1 MNHIQNE
8 YIPTSRFRVGKKS
21 PQKFKAIL
29 GTCLGLALYDQQ
41 RKAGGLIHILLPSPI
56 GNADFQP
63 DAPGKYASTGIPM
76 LIDELTRMGC
86 TTQTLKATIAGGA
99 LVGPVSSMDLGL
111 DIGGRSADIARRIL
125 KEQGI
130 EILRSETGG
139 FFACTLELNMMTGET
154 KIAPVWETT
163 ISPGAIAPVSDP
175 EAIMAT
181 IDNLQPIPQTAL
193 KILRMFNQ
201 DSYSI
206 DDITQELSQDQV
218 LSARTLQMCNT
229 VLFSGTIKIDS
240 LKDAVMMLGKERLA
254 KSVITTA
261 LESYFKQSGP
271 SGYSLC
277 KGGLFFHA
285 VGVACLAERLAKE
298 AGVAHTWRA
307 YTAGLLHD
315 IGKVVLD
322 QHISDRLPFFFRS
335 LGDQKQSIIQA
346 EEKVLG
352 FNHCRA
358 GVILAEKWDFS
369 DALTEVIRCHH
380 TPEDAKAHSQ
390 LVDIVYLADRVME
403 NFFTGFDIDNIDALH
418 LESIIKKMDL
428 NGASLARCIDD
439 LPLDIL
445 IQEPPHGTA
454 NT

>member
-1 MNHIQNE
+1 MKHIQNE

-21 PQKFKAIL
+21 PQKFQAIL
-29 GTCLGLALYDQQ
+29 GTCLGVALYDQK
-41 RKAGGLIHILLPSPI
+41 RKAGGLIHILLPSPLK
-56 GNADFQP
+56 NTDFQP
-63 DAPGKYASTGIPM
+63 DSPGKYASTGIPM
-76 LIDELTRMGC
+76 LINELTRMGC

-99 LVGPVSSMDLGL
+99 LVGPVSGMDLGL

-130 EILRSETGG
+130 EILKSETGG
-139 FFACTLELNMMTGET
+139 FFACTLELNMLSGET
-154 KIAPVWETT
+154 KITPVWET
-163 ISPGAIAPVSDP
+163 AIAPGISASISGP
-175 EAIMAT
+175 EAIMTT

-193 KILRMFNQ
+193 KIFRMFNH
-201 DSYSI
+201 DDYSI

-218 LSARTLQMCNT
+218 LSARTLQMCNS
-229 VLFSGTIKIDS
+229 VLFSGTKKIDT
-240 LKDAVMMLGKERLA
+240 LKDAVIMLGKERLA

-261 LESYFKQSGP
+261 IESYFEQTGP

-298 AGVAHTWRA
+298 TGLAHPWLA

-322 QHISDRLPFFFRS
+322 QHISDRLPFFFRT
-335 LGDQKQSIIQA
+335 LGNDKQSIIQA
-346 EEKVLG
+346 EEEVLG

-380 TPEDAKAHSQ
+380 TPGDAKAHSQ
-390 LVDIVYLADRVME
+390 LVEIVYLADRVME
-403 NFFTGFDIDNIDALH
+403 KFFTGFDIDKIDALH
-418 LESIIKKMDL
+418 LEPIIKKMNLD
-428 NGASLARCIDD
+428 GASLARCIDD

-445 IQEPPHGTA
+445 IQEPPHGTT

>member
-1 MNHIQNE
+1 MNDIQNK
-8 YIPTSRFRVGKKS
+8 YIPTSHFRVGKKS
-21 PQKFKAIL
+21 PQKFQAIL
-29 GTCLGLALYDQQ
+29 GTCLGLALYDQK

-56 GNADFQP
+56 GSTDFQP
-63 DAPGKYASTGIPM
+63 DSPGKYASTGIPM
-76 LIDELTRMGC
+76 LINELIRMGC

-99 LVGPVSSMDLGL
+99 LVGPVSTMDLGL

-139 FFACTLELNMMTGET
+139 FFACTLELDMMTGET
-154 KIAPVWETT
+154 KIAPVWEST
-163 ISPGAIAPVSDP
+163 SASDVIAPISDP

-193 KILRMFNQ
+193 KIFRMISQ

-218 LSARTLQMCNT
+218 LSAQTLKMCNA

-261 LESYFKQSGP
+261 IESYFQQSGP

-298 AGVAHTWRA
+298 TGLVHPWPA

-322 QHISDRLPFFFRS
+322 QHIADCLPFFFRS
-335 LGDQKQSIIQA
+335 LGADTQSIIQA
-346 EEKVLG
+346 EEKALG
-352 FNHCRA
+352 INHCQA
-358 GVILAEKWDFS
+358 GVILAEKWRFS
-369 DALTEVIRCHH
+369 DALIEVIRWHH
-380 TPEDAKAHSQ
+380 TPGDAKAHSQ
-390 LVDIVYLADRVME
+390 LVEIVYLADRVME
-403 NFFTGFDIDNIDALH
+403 KFFTGFNIDNIDALH
-418 LESIIKKMDL
+418 LETIMKKMNLD
-428 NGASLARCIDD
+428 GASLARCIDD
-439 LPLDIL
+439 LPMDIL
-445 IQEPPHGTA
+445 IQKPSHRPG
-454 NT
+454 NG

>member
-1 MNHIQNE
+1 MNHTKNG
-8 YIPTSRFRVGKKS
+8 YIPTGRFKVGKKS

-41 RKAGGLIHILLPSPI
+41 RKAGGLIHILLPSPL
-56 GNADFQP
+56 GNTDVQP
-63 DAPGKYASTGIPM
+63 DSPGKYASTGITM
-76 LIDELTRMGC
+76 LIKELTRMGC

-163 ISPGAIAPVSDP
+163 IAPGAIAPVSDP

-358 GVILAEKWDFS
+358 GVILAEKWGFS

-390 LVDIVYLADRVME
+390 LVEIVYLADRVME

-454 NT
+454 KS